1 MKKILLITLVALW
14 SLTININGFSQ
25 ILTFDKHYG
34 ILGVYPT
41 IPTDQI
47 LGSHTLLIDTVN
59 IGDTLFYMDFNRAGS
74 FYRYYG
80 IIDSLGGSDIKL
92 KLHCETEEGH
102 NNPFIDINGVDI
114 TGSRITDPN
123 IRRHYVKDITYNTN
137 ETISFDTLRINYVKF
152 KFDFYFTDPSSVGFS
167 DMFTNDNTRFKVYPN
182 PCENTLN
189 IDADGL
195 KRLYDL
201 NGKLLLETKENIIDM
216 SKYQPAMYFLE
227 VNGKRVK
234 VMKE

>member
-14 SLTININGFSQ
+14 SLIININGFSQ

-34 ILGVYPT
+34 ILKSASPT
-41 IPTDQI
+41 QD
-47 LGSHTLLIDTVN
+47 LGSHTLLVDTINVD
-59 IGDTLFYMDFNRAGS
+59 DTLFYVEFTRYAKI
-74 FYRYYG
+74 YKYYG

-92 KLHCETEEGH
+92 KLHCETEEYYPIVPH
-102 NNPFIDINGVDI
+102 FIFINNNDIS
-114 TGSRITDPN
+114 GSIITDPN
-123 IRRHYVKDITYNTN
+123 INRHYVKDTTFNTN
-137 ETISFDTLRINYVKF
+137 ETISFDTLRIYSVKF

-182 PCENTLN
+182 PCENILN